1 MRFMILIGGNQEGW
15 DNLGREGRS
24 RLDAAHDA
32 LVAELSATGELG
44 EVNQL
49 GVQRTDARTLRAGEH
64 GLTVTDGP
72 FIESKEIVAGYYLI
86 DVTSIDRATEIAGRL
101 VETEFAPVEVRVI
114 HEEPVD
120 F

>member
-1 MRFMILIGGNQEGW
+1 MKFMILIGGNHEGW
-15 DNLGREGRS
+15 AALGREGRD
-24 RLDAAHDA
+24 RIDAAHES
-32 LVAELSATGELG
+32 LVEELSASGELG

-49 GVQRTDARTLRAGEH
+49 GVQATDARTLRATKH

-72 FIESKEIVAGYYLI
+72 FAESKELVAGYYII
-86 DVTSIDRATEIAGRL
+86 DVASIDRATEIAARL
-101 VETEFAPVEVRVI
+101 VETEFAPVEIRVI